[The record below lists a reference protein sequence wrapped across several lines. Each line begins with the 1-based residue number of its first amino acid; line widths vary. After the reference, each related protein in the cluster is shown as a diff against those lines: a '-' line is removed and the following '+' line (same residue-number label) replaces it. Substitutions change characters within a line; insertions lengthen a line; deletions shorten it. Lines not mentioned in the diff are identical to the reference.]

1 MRILQVIT
9 SMRSGGA
16 EKLITLIAPR
26 MIAAGHDVEVALFDG
41 IDTHLKQAL
50 ADSGVTVH
58 SLSVGGSVYNPLLIG
73 RLRKLA
79 RGFDIVHTHNTS
91 PQLFAALGT
100 VGLNVR
106 LVTTEHNTNNRRRHI
121 PGFTVIDRWMYGRYN
136 HIICISDKA
145 ESYLRDYLGDEKVNI
160 STIYNGIDLKQIHEA
175 TGSSVLEE
183 IAPRSRKILMVAGF
197 RPQKD
202 QDTLIRAIRLLPDDF
217 HLFLAG
223 DGVRRHDLESL
234 VRECDVA
241 DRVHFLGVRDDV
253 PALIKSTDYI
263 VMSSHYE
270 GLSLASV
277 EGMASGKPFLASDV
291 DGLHEVV
298 DGAGVLFEHENSRML
313 ADKINELDTNKILY
327 DGVSNKCQIHAQQY
341 DIDKMVEG
349 YVGVYN
355 SLMRAKIATK

>member
-16 EKLITLIAPR
+16 EKLITLIVPR

-41 IDTHLKQAL
+41 VDTHLKQAL
-50 ADSGVTVH
+50 ADSGVKVH
-58 SLSVGGSVYNPLLIG
+58 SLSIGGSVYNPLLIG
-73 RLRKLA
+73 RLRRLA
-79 RGFDIVHTHNTS
+79 KGFDIVHTHNTS

-100 VGLNVR
+100 VGLNVQ

-145 ESYLRDYLGDEKVNI
+145 ESYLRDYLGGKKVNI

-175 TGSSVLEE
+175 TGSSVLED
-183 IAPRSRKILMVAGF
+183 IAPRSKKILMVAGF

-202 QDTLIRAIRLLPDDF
+202 QDTLIRAMQLLPADF

-253 PALIKSTDYI
+253 PELVKSADYV

-298 DGAGVLFEHENSRML
+298 NGAGVLFGHADPNALAKEILQLNENPKLAEDVVIKCTQRSVKYNIDRMVDEYL
-313 ADKINELDTNKILY
+313 R
-327 DGVSNKCQIHAQQY
+327 
-341 DIDKMVEG
+341 
-349 YVGVYN
+349 VY
-355 SLMRAKIATK
+355 SMF